1 MLLLPWLVWIINGHW
16 TIGSLLAFQA
26 YLAYVFG
33 QALILASGNLQLQN
47 ARAALEHISA
57 VFDITPED
65 PTSAL
70 DSHTEISILDAL
82 PSRVKGKTVIV
93 ASHRPSTIMQAD
105 RIILLNENGISDV
118 RLPES
123 LMESNDYYRSMV
135 GDQNDSHLA
144 DREQDVSGW

>member
-26 YLAYVFG
+26 YLAYVF

-105 RIILLNENGISDV
+105 RILLINEAGITD
-118 RLPES
+118 LGMPNS
-123 LMESNDYYRSMV
+123 LLKSNCLYNSVVPNLSADFML
-135 GDQNDSHLA
+135 QNLEIA
-144 DREQDVSGW
+144 G